1 MICASYSYSDNKNTR
16 KFNKGATMSDQV
28 ISRPIYD
35 KNGNCIG
42 NVTGRRDQV
51 ERVNNRDLNEIIERG
66 NHEKK
71 DREKR

>member
-1 MICASYSYSDNKNTR
+1 
-16 KFNKGATMSDQV
+16 MSDQV